1 VSGRDEVLQALRRAT
16 PAEVP
21 LPDVERLNAVRY
33 PDVRERFAQSVVE
46 VGGRCIQ
53 VEGALEDAL
62 RTIPEYAAARRVVSL
77 VPGVAK
83 ANVDLA
89 AVADPHELHDV
100 DFCVLPAELGVAENG
115 ACWIVQHGVQ
125 NRAAAFLTQHLAVV
139 VRADALVHN
148 LHEAYARIS
157 IPRPG
162 FSMWLSGPSKTADIE
177 QALVMGAHGAR
188 SCTVLVAAAEGGLAT
203 TF

>member
-1 VSGRDEVLQALRRAT
+1 VSARDETLRALRAAK
-16 PAEVP
+16 PAEIP

-62 RTIPEYAAARRVVSL
+62 RTVPEYAAAGRVVSL

-89 AVADPHELHDV
+89 TVTDPHELQDV

-115 ACWIVQHGVQ
+115 ACWIVQHGGP
-125 NRAAAFLTQHLAVV
+125 NRAAAYLTQHLAVV

-157 IPRPG
+157 IPKPG
-162 FSMWLSGPSKTADIE
+162 FAMWLSGPSKTADIE
-177 QALVMGAHGAR
+177 QALVIGAHGAR
-188 SCTVLVAAAEGGLAT
+188 SCTVLVT
-203 TF
+203 S

>member
-1 VSGRDEVLQALRRAT
+1 MSARDEILQALRNAV

-21 LPDVERLNAVRY
+21 LPDVERINAVRY
-33 PDVRERFAQSVVE
+33 PDVRERFAESVIE
-46 VGGRCIQ
+46 VGGRCLN
-53 VEGALEDAL
+53 VDGPLEPAL

-89 AVADPHELHDV
+89 SVGDPHELQDV
-100 DFCVLPAELGVAENG
+100 DFCVLPGELGVAENG
-115 ACWIVQHGVQ
+115 ACWIVQHGGAK
-125 NRAAAFLTQHLAVV
+125 RAAAFLTQHLAIV

-157 IPRPG
+157 IPKPG
-162 FSMWLSGPSKTADIE
+162 FAMWLSGPSKTADIE
-177 QALVMGAHGAR
+177 QALVIGAHGAR
-188 SCTVLVAAAEGGLAT
+188 SCTVLVT
-203 TF
+203 S